1 MYQLAKRQK
10 LAAENRTVDGDHLQ
24 IKADESFVGSS
35 ELALLAHCN
44 AFDLD
49 QAHRRKEHF
58 ELNFEPT
65 DHDHSLCSRIIINIS
80 GMHFET
86 TARTLQMFPDSL
98 LGDPERRIR

>member
-10 LAAENRTVDGDHLQ
+10 LAASQSGEIGPLHRQ
-24 IKADESFVGSS
+24 DESLVDSS
-35 ELALLAHCN
+35 DLALLSHCN
-44 AFDLD
+44 AFDLGH
-49 QAHRRKEHF
+49 AHRRHREQF

-65 DHDHSLCSRIIINIS
+65 EHDHSLCQRIIINIS